1 MNGAASN
8 GALKYGLTDSKL
20 LAAVVCGFIATHVA
34 TITGFWYEIIHL
46 PAVDWNRFNGQ
57 YLVGDGGSSDFE
69 TFVMG
74 WLFHLFTGLVL
85 TIAFV
90 FLIRKL
96 LPLPYTIWGNL
107 GAACVW
113 GLILALLSMFIIT
126 PYIDPY
132 NAHPGFMSLDLKLAD
147 NEGNLRPGWQTPLVI
162 LIWHMIYG
170 IQLGSFYNPK
180 EE

>member
-46 PAVDWNRFNGQ
+46 PQVDWNRFNGQ
-57 YLVGDGGSSDFE
+57 YLVGDGGASDFE

-96 LPLPYTIWGNL
+96 LPLP
-107 GAACVW
+107 
-113 GLILALLSMFIIT
+113 
-126 PYIDPY
+126 
-132 NAHPGFMSLDLKLAD
+132 
-147 NEGNLRPGWQTPLVI
+147 
-162 LIWHMIYG
+162 
-170 IQLGSFYNPK
+170 
-180 EE
+180 